1 MNNPLFADHIRR
13 ADILVEA
20 LPYLQKFRGQ
30 TMVIKYGGAAM
41 EDPLLIPSVL
51 KDVVFLEAVGINP
64 VIVHG
69 GGKAITKRLKDAGI
83 EAKFAA
89 GLRITDAATVR
100 VVDEVLSTVINPEIV
115 AGINRFGGRARSF
128 SGRKVFRAVKAP
140 NVVQDGVEIDLGF
153 VGDVV
158 GCQVLQVIKSVYE
171 EVVPVISPVG
181 EDESGQP
188 YNVNADVAAAEMAI
202 ALEASKIIYLSDVNG
217 ILRDAKDPSTRIPTV
232 TPADIAALKADGTI
246 SGGMLPKVHSC
257 LKALERGIEKVHL
270 IDGRIPHALL
280 LELFTDM
287 GIGTEIVR
295 A

>member
-1 MNNPLFADHIRR
+1 MEFEHQIRR

-41 EDPLLIPSVL
+41 EDPELIPAVL
-51 KDVVFLEAVGINP
+51 KDIVFLEAVGINP

-69 GGKAITKRLKDAGI
+69 GGKAITRRLKEAGV
-83 EAKFAA
+83 EAVFAA
-89 GLRITDAATVR
+89 GLRVTDAATVR

-140 NVVQDGVEIDLGF
+140 PVVHEGREIDLGF

-181 EDESGQP
+181 EDDSGQP

-217 ILRDAKDPSTRIPTV
+217 ILRDARDPSTRIPTV

-257 LKALERGIEKVHL
+257 LKALEHGIDKVHL
-270 IDGRIPHALL
+270 VDGRIPHALL
-280 LELFTDM
+280 LELFTDK

>member
-1 MNNPLFADHIRR
+1 
-13 ADILVEA
+13 
-20 LPYLQKFRGQ
+20 
-30 TMVIKYGGAAM
+30 MVIKYGGAAM
-41 EDPLLIPSVL
+41 EDPQLIPSVL

-69 GGKAITKRLKDAGI
+69 GGKAITKRLKEAGI

>member
-1 MNNPLFADHIRR
+1 MNTQDFHHHIRR
-13 ADILVEA
+13 ADTLVEA

-30 TMVIKYGGAAM
+30 TVVIKYGGAAM
-41 EDPLLIPSVL
+41 EDPELIPSVL
-51 KDVVFLEAVGINP
+51 KDIVFLEAVGINP

-69 GGKAITKRLKDAGI
+69 GGKAITKRLKEAGV
-83 EAKFAA
+83 EARFAA
-89 GLRITDAATVR
+89 GLRVTDAATVQ
-100 VVDEVLSTVINPEIV
+100 VVDEVLSTVINPEIA

-140 NVVQDGVEIDLGF
+140 PVLHEGQEVDLGF

-217 ILRDAKDPSTRIPTV
+217 ILRDAKDASTRIPTV
-232 TPADIAALKADGTI
+232 TPEDITALKADGTI

-257 LKALERGIEKVHL
+257 LKALDHGIEKVHL

-280 LELFTDM
+280 LELFTDK

-295 A
+295 S